1 MDLKIVQFPLGILT
15 LHLMS
20 LRDCDVLKV
29 GTLQTRGQSES
40 GGSNKTS
47 HRERQSTSAS
57 SAHKGSSAIK
67 KVDDQCIAAQQFL
80 PSLIDRRQFQ
90 LFVVNIAG
98 KGIYCNDIYSMCTC
112 SFIAFV
118 QCALAHSF
126 HLIEFFQ
133 PSFVHSDSGIHH
145 VQLTYFAAVNKND
158 ISRVHLGQQCFQN
171 PVVDDAL
178 IRFPT
183 SLSAVII
190 LDLRLVFFSHAANQV
205 RPTGSASSAHFLELI
220 FGHAVGKLNA
230 LACSRD
236 LLPVQVFQGCVS
248 HHLVRPPKRG
258 PTLPGAESCRN
269 ALKRETMGVCV
280 DNPLVLECLAGR
292 HCLLMR

>member
-29 GTLQTRGQSES
+29 GTLQTRGRSES

-47 HRERQSTSAS
+47 HSEGQRTSAS
-57 SAHKGSSAIK
+57 SVHKGSSAIK

-90 LFVVNIAG
+90 LFVVKIAG

-112 SFIAFV
+112 SFIVFV

-145 VQLTYFAAVNKND
+145 TQLTYFAAVNKND

-183 SLSAVII
+183 SQSAVII

-205 RPTGSASSAHFLELI
+205 RPTGSASAHFLELS
-220 FGHAVGKLNA
+220 FGHTVGKLNA

-236 LLPVQVFQGCVS
+236 FLPVQFFEGCVS
-248 HHLVRPPKRG
+248 HHLVGPPKRG
-258 PTLPGAESCRN
+258 PTLPGAETFRN
-269 ALKRETMGVCV
+269 ALTREIVGVCV
-280 DNPLVLECLAGR
+280 VDPRVLE
-292 HCLLMR
+292 